1 MPYRVGDLITITG
14 TLTTAEGDE
23 LDPSAVVVTITD
35 PSGVADAL
43 TYGVDAEVVKDEVGI
58 YHVDVDA
65 DEAGTWNYKFQSTG
79 TGQGVD
85 IGTFRVYGA

>member
-14 TLTTAEGDE
+14 TLTDAGGDE
-23 LDPSAVVVTITD
+23 LDPSEVVVTITP
-35 PSGVADAL
+35 PSGNVETL
-43 TYGVDAEVVKDEVGI
+43 TYGEDAALVKDEVGV

-65 DEAGTWNYKFQSTG
+65 DEAGTWRYKFQSTG

-85 IGTFRVYGA
+85 IGSFRVYGA